1 MLKNYTSKILKTG
14 SCPMYLKARKAKKM
28 GHFLASKGFMGQR
41 AFDPTA
47 TKMSPFL
54 SQKCASRGSYF
65 PRICL
70 T

>member
-1 MLKNYTSKILKTG
+1 
-14 SCPMYLKARKAKKM
+14 MYLKARKAKKM

-54 SQKCASRGSYF
+54 SLKCASRGSYF